1 MGREGRPPNAM
12 TTEMTDVAAQSQRV
26 LEEIEQAVLGKHEL
40 LAQLLTALLADGHVL
55 LEDYPGLAKTLIAQS
70 FATVLGLRFKRIQF
84 TPDLLPGDITGGYVY
99 DRKSGDFVL
108 HEGPIFANVVL
119 ADEINRASPKTQA
132 ALLEAMQERQVT
144 LEGETRPLPEPF
156 IVIATQNPIE
166 YEGTFPLPEAQLD
179 RFLVKLGV
187 GYPSP
192 DAEREMLQRRRE
204 RRMDKFNLHPVLSG
218 DDLLSLR
225 QSIEDVH
232 VDPDIERYIVDLVG
246 RTRSDS
252 RVAVGASPRGSLA
265 LLKLGRAQ
273 AALDGRSFVLPDDVK
288 AYAIPALAHRLV
300 LEPDLWMVQNAAND
314 VINACLNGIA
324 VPVIDAG

>member
-1 MGREGRPPNAM
+1 M
-12 TTEMTDVAAQSQRV
+12 TTDLNSVATQCQRV
-26 LEEIEQAVLGKHEL
+26 LDEIEQAVLGKHEL
-40 LAQLLTALLADGHVL
+40 LAQLLAALLADGHIL

-70 FATVLGLRFKRIQF
+70 VATALGLRFKRIQF

-108 HEGPIFANVVL
+108 HKGPVFANVVL

-187 GYPSP
+187 GYPSA
-192 DAEREMLQRRRE
+192 DAEQEMLTRRRE
-204 RRMDKFNLHPVLSG
+204 RRMDKFNLTPVLSG
-218 DDLLSLR
+218 DDFLSLR
-225 QSIEDVH
+225 ASIEDVH
-232 VDPDIERYIVDLVG
+232 VDPDIERYIVELVG

-288 AYAIPALAHRLV
+288 AYALPALAHRLV
-300 LEPDLWMVQNAAND
+300 LEPDLWMVQNAADD
-314 VINACLNGIA
+314 VINACLNGVA